1 MCFTRRLLLLVTDH
15 ARDTRSNVSS
25 LQLLPTLD
33 QHFILDRLQLTAF
46 IASRISLFQTGVD
59 SGGTVPTHP
68 FVSNNSLIAFE
79 GLFPAETIVYKPYVT
94 PESLL
99 ADLQAYKIH
108 ASFPINSA
116 VAELRKSQGIAFTKV
131 IPCRSLIL
139 NRWTVAKPQF
149 SRLLTRP
156 DF

>member
-1 MCFTRRLLLLVTDH
+1 MFHPCNFF
-15 ARDTRSNVSS
+15 
-25 LQLLPTLD
+25 
-33 QHFILDRLQLTAF
+33 QHLISTSFSTVYNSF

-139 NRWTVAKPQF
+139 HRWTVAKPQF